1 MATQSTEDVRFDVT
15 HDEAVSDVVVAGFSQ
30 FGLAGLTAV
39 DYLVE
44 QLDLEQTGHIVA
56 QDLPSITPFSDG
68 APRYSTRLL
77 SRDDLNLT
85 VLMSE
90 LFVPTWAAKPFARA
104 VLDWTETNAVEEVAV
119 LSGVPVPHGP
129 EDHRTF
135 YVATEDYRRERF
147 DESEVPPMANGF
159 LDGVNAALV
168 ERGMDSS
175 LAVGVYVTPVHA
187 QAPDVE
193 AALNLLDAV
202 STVYDLDLDTAPLEE
217 FAERVG
223 RYYTE
228 LAERL
233 DSVPERD
240 TPDDRMYM

>member
-1 MATQSTEDVRFDVT
+1 MATQQTDDVRFDVT
-15 HDEAVSDVVVAGFSQ
+15 HDDVVSDVVVAGFSQ

-44 QLDLEQTGHIVA
+44 QLDLEETGHIVA
-56 QDLPSITPFSDG
+56 KDLPSITPFNDG
-68 APRYSTRLL
+68 VPRYSTRLL
-77 SRDDLNLT
+77 SRDDLELT

-90 LFVPTWAAKPFARA
+90 LFVPVWAAKPFARA
-104 VLDWTETNAVEEVAV
+104 VLDWTERTAVAEVAV

-129 EDHRTF
+129 EDHRSF
-135 YVATEDYRRERF
+135 YVATEDYRRRRLTDTEI
-147 DESEVPPMANGF
+147 PPMGSGF

-187 QAPDVE
+187 QAPDAE
-193 AALNLLDAV
+193 AALNLLEAI
-202 STVYDLDLDTAPLEE
+202 STVYDLDLDTGPLEE
-217 FAERVG
+217 FAGRVAQ
-223 RYYTE
+223 YYTE

-233 DSVPERD
+233 ESVPERD